1 MNFPPTNENAVTRW
15 WWVRHAPVTVNKGC
29 CYGQTDH
36 PCDTGDGAS
45 FASLASRLPKEAL
58 WVATPLKRTHMTA
71 AALVAAG
78 LAGPRAIPGPD
89 IVIEPALIEQHF
101 GDWQGVRYDELAARR
116 GDEWHRFWLAPAH
129 ETPPG
134 GESFVALTRRVHGAI
149 ERLST
154 LHQGR
159 DILAVTHGGTI
170 RAALSLALDLAPEAA
185 LAFTID
191 NLSLTRID
199 HIPGPGGS
207 RLWRVGSVNQPP
219 L

>member
-1 MNFPPTNENAVTRW
+1 MSEDGVTRW
-15 WWVRHAPVTVNKGC
+15 WWVRHAPVTVNQGC

-36 PCDTGDGAS
+36 PCDVADHVR
-45 FASLASRLPKEAL
+45 FAALAKRLPERAV
-58 WVATPLKRTHMTA
+58 WVATPLKRTQMTA
-71 AALVAAG
+71 AALVEAG
-78 LAGPRAIPGPD
+78 LAGPREIPGPD
-89 IVIEPALIEQHF
+89 LAIEPELIEQHF
-101 GDWQGVRYDELAARR
+101 GEWQGVRYDELAARR
-116 GDEWHRFWLAPAH
+116 GDAWHRFWLAPAH

-134 GESFVALTRRVHGAI
+134 GESFVALTRRVHAAI
-149 ERLST
+149 ARLST
-154 LHQGR
+154 LHHGR

-170 RAALSLALDLAPEAA
+170 RAALALALDLAPEAA

-207 RLWRVGSVNQPP
+207 RLWRVGTVNQPP

>member
-1 MNFPPTNENAVTRW
+1 VSMDKTTRW
-15 WWVRHAPVTVNKGC
+15 WWVRHAPVTVNNGC
-29 CYGQTDH
+29 CYGQTDF
-36 PCDTGDGAS
+36 PCDVSAS
-45 FASLASRLPKEAL
+45 ERFAGLAARLPKEAV
-58 WVATPLKRTHMTA
+58 WVATPLARTQMTA

-78 LAGPRAIPGPD
+78 LAGPREIPGPG
-89 IVIEPALIEQHF
+89 INIEPDLIEQHF
-101 GDWQGVRYDELAARR
+101 GEWQGVRYDELAARR

-134 GESFVALTRRVHGAI
+134 GESFVALTQRVHRAI
-149 ERLST
+149 TRLSET
-154 LHQGR
+154 HSGS

-170 RAALSLALDLAPEAA
+170 RAALSLALGLAPEAA

-207 RLWRVGSVNQPP
+207 RLWRVGGVNQPP

>member
-1 MNFPPTNENAVTRW
+1 VSKDKTTRW
-15 WWVRHAPVTVNKGC
+15 WWVRHAPVTVNQGC
-29 CYGQTDH
+29 CYGQTDF
-36 PCDTGDGAS
+36 PCDTGAS
-45 FASLASRLPKEAL
+45 ERFAALASRLPKAPV

-78 LAGPRAIPGPD
+78 LAGPREIPGPG
-89 IVIEPALIEQHF
+89 IIIEPDLIEQHF
-101 GDWQGVRYDELAARR
+101 GEWQGVRYDELAARR

-134 GESFVALTRRVHGAI
+134 GESFVALTERVHAAI
-149 ERLST
+149 ARLSE
-154 LHQGR
+154 QYAGS

-170 RAALSLALDLAPEAA
+170 RAALALALGLAPEAS
-185 LAFTID
+185 LTFVID

-207 RLWRVGSVNQPP
+207 RLWRVGLVNQPP

>member
-1 MNFPPTNENAVTRW
+1 MSKEPTTRW

-36 PCDTGDGAS
+36 PCDVADTNS
-45 FASLASRLPKEAL
+45 FASLAKRLPKEAL
-58 WVATPLKRTHMTA
+58 WVATPLKRTQMTA
-71 AALVAAG
+71 AALVEAG
-78 LAGPRAIPGPD
+78 LPGPRAIPGPD
-89 IVIEPALIEQHF
+89 IVIEPGLIEQHF

-116 GDEWHRFWLAPAH
+116 GDQWHRFWLAPAH
-129 ETPPG
+129 EVPPG
-134 GESFVALTRRVHGAI
+134 GESFVALTQRVHAAI
-149 ERLST
+149 ARLSDA
-154 LHQGR
+154 HRGR

-185 LAFTID
+185 LSFSID

-199 HIPGPGGS
+199 HIPGPGGG
-207 RLWRVGSVNQPP
+207 RLWRVGMVNQPP